1 MMHMEESMKLND
13 ILELCPENQP
23 VTLMVDG
30 ELIIGTAGGLSV
42 YLTESVSNAGV
53 ISIETDEDSLKIWV
67 KVIAA

>member
-13 ILELCPENQP
+13 ILELCPGNQL

-30 ELIIGTAGGLSV
+30 ELITGTADGLSV
-42 YLTESVSNAGV
+42 YLTERVSNAEV

-67 KVIAA
+67 KVIGA

>member
-42 YLTESVSNAGV
+42 
-53 ISIETDEDSLKIWV
+53 
-67 KVIAA
+67 

>member
-1 MMHMEESMKLND
+1 MKLND

-30 ELIIGTAGGLSV
+30 ELIIGTADGLSV

-53 ISIETDEDSLKIWV
+53 ISIESDEDSLKIWV